1 MFGLVMFGA
10 GRNNWVTHLNIQRTG
25 MGAEVGTGESK
36 WSPKHLGQLLHE
48 GMVRNADAYKL

>member
-25 MGAEVGTGESK
+25 MGAEVGTGESE